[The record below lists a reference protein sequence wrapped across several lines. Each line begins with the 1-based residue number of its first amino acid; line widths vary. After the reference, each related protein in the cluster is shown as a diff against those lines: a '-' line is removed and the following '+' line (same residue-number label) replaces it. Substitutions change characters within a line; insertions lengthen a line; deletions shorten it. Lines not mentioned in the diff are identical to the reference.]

1 MDRNNKVPCCA
12 ADAMRRIRQ
21 VNVEGIIVGIAMLDS
36 IIREVIAL
44 NLQNDRDVETELIK
58 RVKIYN
64 YVPKSAEEA
73 YAAAL
78 LREYKGR

>member
-1 MDRNNKVPCCA
+1 
-12 ADAMRRIRQ
+12 MRRIRQ
-21 VNVEGIIVGIAMLDS
+21 VNVDGIIVGIAMLDS
-36 IIREVIAL
+36 IIREVIEL
-44 NLQNDRDVETELIK
+44 NLQNDADVRTELIK

-73 YAAAL
+73 YTAAL

>member
-1 MDRNNKVPCCA
+1 
-12 ADAMRRIRQ
+12 MRRIRQ